1 MRKET
6 LGQELD
12 RANFI
17 FYGYASNP
25 RLNTQ
30 PGALPG
36 SGATD
41 FHVERVVKSD
51 PALGNSK
58 VLTLERYLPVLN
70 PADPPRFLVFCNVS
84 QGKLDPYLGRQTKS
98 SAVVDYLIHARDERA
113 RGKAA
118 ALLYY
123 AKFLDH
129 PDELIAEDAFLE
141 FARSGDEEVGQVA
154 KKLSPALFRTL
165 LQNPK
170 LDADRL
176 SLFAFLLGNC
186 GGAADAD
193 LLRKRI
199 ELAGADDL
207 RALDGLLGGY
217 IALRPTAGWKL
228 ARDILSNPH
237 ANFLKKFAALRTVRF
252 YMGWQ
257 PSLAGAFMI
266 PAYQLAI
273 PDGEMADLAIEDL
286 RRWKMWSLTTLILAQ
301 YGKPTHDA
309 PIVKRGILRYA
320 LCCPLPEAQH
330 FLDRVRGRDGEL
342 IRELAESLEFEKK
355 SHEEYVQRAGCISIR
370 IMPFFHGN
378 RRASIRLSMF
388 PPSVHLMPANGFWRY
403 KQASARAGQL
413 LPRLAPCLVDWSSAW
428 SSVTRLPRSW
438 RCFTD

>member
-1 MRKET
+1 MISEQKELFMARLVAGLCLFAFCWLLPFPAPACSLCVSAVRKET

-12 RANFI
+12 RANLIVF
-17 FYGYASNP
+17 GYAAKP

-41 FHVERVVKSD
+41 FHIEKIVKRD
-51 PALGNSK
+51 PTLGEPK
-58 VLTLERYLPVLN
+58 VLALDRYIPVLD
-70 PADPPRFLVFCNVS
+70 PADPPRFLLFCNVF

-154 KKLSPALFRTL
+154 KKLPPALFRAL
-165 LQNPK
+165 MQNPK

-186 GGAADAD
+186 GGSMDAD

-199 ELAGADDL
+199 DQAKAEDL

-217 IALRPTAGWKL
+217 IALRPSEGWKL
-228 ARDILSNPH
+228 TRDILSNPH
-237 ANFLKKFAALRTVRF
+237 SNFLKKYAALRTVRF

-257 PSLAGAFMI
+257 PTQVKAAMTA
-266 PAYQLAI
+266 AYQLAI
-273 PDGEMADLAIEDL
+273 PDGEIADLAIEDL
-286 RRWKMWSLTTLILAQ
+286 RRWQAWGLTPLILAQ

-320 LCCPLPEAQH
+320 LCCPLPEAQQ
-330 FLDRVRGRDGEL
+330 FLNRARGRDGEL
-342 IRELAESLEFEKK
+342 IRELKESLEFEKK
-355 SHEEYVQRAGCISIR
+355 S
-370 IMPFFHGN
+370 
-378 RRASIRLSMF
+378 
-388 PPSVHLMPANGFWRY
+388 
-403 KQASARAGQL
+403 
-413 LPRLAPCLVDWSSAW
+413 
-428 SSVTRLPRSW
+428 
-438 RCFTD
+438 